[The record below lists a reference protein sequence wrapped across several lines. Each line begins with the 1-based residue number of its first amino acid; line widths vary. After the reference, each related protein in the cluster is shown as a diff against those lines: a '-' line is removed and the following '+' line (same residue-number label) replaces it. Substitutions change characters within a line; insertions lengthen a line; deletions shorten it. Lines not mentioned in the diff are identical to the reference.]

1 MTSQAVRRL
10 RRKSRLRPT
19 SASASDR
26 LKATYRAWCLLIST
40 YRQWASRQEDP
51 RDPAGVSP
59 VALQWVSSFDGFV
72 DDMGL
77 RPDGMILVTPDP
89 TRPTGP
95 GNCRWGKPSGSGRKG
110 RPATASLTHDGQTRT
125 ITEWSG
131 LLGIPYKTIYSRI
144 KRGLGSAE
152 ALALTGERP

>member
-10 RRKSRLRPT
+10 RRRSRLRPT

-26 LKATYRAWCLLIST
+26 LKATYKAWCLLIST
-40 YRQWASRQEDP
+40 YRAWASRQEDP
-51 RDPAGVSP
+51 RDPAGISP
-59 VALQWVSSFDGFV
+59 VALQWVSSFDDFV

-77 RPDGMILVTPDP
+77 RPNGMVLVTPDP

-95 GNCRWGKPSGSGRKG
+95 GNCRWGSANRPERRG
-110 RPATASLTHDGQTRT
+110 RPATERLTHDGQTRT
-125 ITEWSG
+125 IAEWSA

-144 KRGLGSAE
+144 RRGVSSAE
-152 ALALTGERP
+152 ALALTGERS